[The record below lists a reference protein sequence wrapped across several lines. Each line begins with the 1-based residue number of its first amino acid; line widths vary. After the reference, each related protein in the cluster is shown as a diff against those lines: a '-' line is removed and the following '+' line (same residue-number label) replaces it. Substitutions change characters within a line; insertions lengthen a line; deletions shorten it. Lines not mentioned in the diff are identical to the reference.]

1 MSNAIMG
8 IVALDLEFQTGK
20 HQITNIKSQ
29 TNSRFKN
36 SKSETARLREDASVG
51 FSSSFRYFIQI
62 TLSSWSFLVL
72 NLNNW

>member
-29 TNSRFKN
+29 TNSRFKIRN
-36 SKSETARLREDASVG
+36 PKQPAYAKTLRWASVPRLDIL
-51 FSSSFRYFIQI
+51 FR
-62 TLSSWSFLVL
+62 LLFLPGL
-72 NLNNW
+72 FLFGI